1 MLANTSQPLRFGQ
14 HEEHAHDTGA
24 GNRERGKISYQMK
37 NHAEIKRAGCGWGW
51 EWGGGGREWAETTIK
66 FKLYK
71 FIYRTDTEIRPRTP
85 TPVKQTNIPRT
96 REFFFLDPRVKYY
109 EGNPSHT
116 NIINDV
122 KMIFLKY
129 DLNTQTPVNLS
140 VIIKIICISD
150 NGTQTLAERS
160 YMKIPF

>member
-1 MLANTSQPLRFGQ
+1 MRKSRGPA
-14 HEEHAHDTGA
+14 AAGA
-24 GNRERGKISYQMK
+24 GS
-37 NHAEIKRAGCGWGW
+37 
-51 EWGGGGREWAETTIK
+51 GGGGREWAETTIK

-129 DLNTQTPVNLS
+129 DLNIQTPVNLS

-150 NGTQTLAERS
+150 NGTQTLDERS
-160 YMKIPF
+160 YMKIPSSLTVISAHYQL